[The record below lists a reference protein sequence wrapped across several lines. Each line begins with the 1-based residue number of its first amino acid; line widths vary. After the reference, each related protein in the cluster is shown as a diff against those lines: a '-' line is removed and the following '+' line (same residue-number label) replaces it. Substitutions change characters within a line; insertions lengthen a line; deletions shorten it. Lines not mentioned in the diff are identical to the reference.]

1 MQSMGYGLDQLAK
14 RQFIDATPTPS
25 PQTYQQSHPFCA
37 GDLAVISFVAITF
50 LVFFRDLF
58 IDEMKRELHLV
69 SQCKIV
75 GLKSSTKWGVP
86 IPNKKEK
93 IPLMQ
98 KDSVEVVTLHLG
110 KEKNLELNKEI
121 WKLSS
126 LKLLRA
132 DNPLSKVQT
141 NIINAVRQKLDLQAD
156 LEQLTAHTQK
166 AKEMYELAKG
176 LESAP
181 EIVRKYEDIYLQNLA
196 AISQL
201 NISQTLQDENIKQL
215 LLFVEIVKF
224 DKENIVA
231 NSQHRPETITET
243 KQNYLESVDRVKEYL
258 KLQA

>member
-1 MQSMGYGLDQLAK
+1 MEQAAK
-14 RQFIDATPTPS
+14 NVVEAITTSSPS
-25 PQTYQQSHPFCA
+25 PQTYQQSSPFYV
-37 GDLAVISFVAITF
+37 GELTIISFVAITF

-58 IDEMKRELHLV
+58 IDEMKRELHLF

-121 WKLSS
+121 WKLSRLEL
-126 LKLLRA
+126 LKA

-141 NIINAVRQKLDLQAD
+141 DIVTAVQQRLGLQAA
-156 LEQLTAHTQK
+156 LEQLTAHAQK
-166 AKEMYELAKG
+166 AKNMYELIKAF
-176 LESAP
+176 ESDP
-181 EIVRKYEDIYLQNLA
+181 EIVQRYEDIYLQHLKS
-196 AISQL
+196 ISQL
-201 NISQTLQDENIKQL
+201 NISQALQDENIKRL

-224 DKENIVA
+224 DKDNIAVD
-231 NSQHRPETITET
+231 SYECPETITET

-258 KLQA
+258 KLRV

>member
-1 MQSMGYGLDQLAK
+1 MECGMEQAAK
-14 RQFIDATPTPS
+14 NFIEATTTSSPL
-25 PQTYQQSHPFCA
+25 PQTYQQSSPFYVA
-37 GDLAVISFVAITF
+37 EITIISFAAITF
-50 LVFFRDLF
+50 FVLLRDSC
-58 IDEMKRELHLV
+58 IDEMKRELHLF

-75 GLKSSTKWGVP
+75 GLKSSTKWSVP
-86 IPNKKEK
+86 IPNKEEK

-110 KEKNLELNKEI
+110 KEKNLEF
-121 WKLSS
+121 
-126 LKLLRA
+126 LRA

-166 AKEMYELAKG
+166 AKEMYELVKG

-196 AISQL
+196 VISQL

-224 DKENIVA
+224 DKENIVV